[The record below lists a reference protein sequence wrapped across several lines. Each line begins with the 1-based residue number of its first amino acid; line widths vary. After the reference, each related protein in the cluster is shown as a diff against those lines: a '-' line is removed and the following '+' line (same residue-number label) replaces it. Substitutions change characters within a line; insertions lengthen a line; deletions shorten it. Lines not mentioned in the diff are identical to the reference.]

1 MLPRL
6 AEQLHR
12 RGGEET
18 QGSRMHRDQNQAHFA
33 TPTGGEPSVSFRVL
47 DTRTFWVSHL
57 TSDGKRKSRT
67 SREISSAIASLADGA
82 VWNEGPSFYVFRS
95 YATIGHIAYI
105 LRMQRRVKDILVVG
119 SFTHAE
125 CRIVGPYQDP
135 QIFDLLPFAKK
146 G

>member
-1 MLPRL
+1 
-6 AEQLHR
+6 
-12 RGGEET
+12 
-18 QGSRMHRDQNQAHFA
+18 MHMDQNQ
-33 TPTGGEPSVSFRVL
+33 TPFTAPAGGKPGVSFRVL

-67 SREISSAIASLADGA
+67 SREIASAIASLADGS
-82 VWNEGPSFYVFRS
+82 VWNEAPSFYVFRS
-95 YATIGHIAYI
+95 YATISHIACI

-119 SFTHAE
+119 SFTHSE

-135 QIFDLLPFAKK
+135 QIFELLPFAKK